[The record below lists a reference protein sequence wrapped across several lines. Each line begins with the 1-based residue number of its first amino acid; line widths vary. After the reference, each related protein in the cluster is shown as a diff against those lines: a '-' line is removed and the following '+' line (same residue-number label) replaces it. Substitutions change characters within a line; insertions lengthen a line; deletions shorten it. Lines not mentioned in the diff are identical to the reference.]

1 VPVSRISFA
10 GALQWMRHARPGD
23 IMPPLAVV
31 PARPNRSEPR
41 AVKRRP
47 KEYDRLSRPREQM
60 RKEALEKQAEKSA
73 A

>member
-1 VPVSRISFA
+1 
-10 GALQWMRHARPGD
+10 
-23 IMPPLAVV
+23 V